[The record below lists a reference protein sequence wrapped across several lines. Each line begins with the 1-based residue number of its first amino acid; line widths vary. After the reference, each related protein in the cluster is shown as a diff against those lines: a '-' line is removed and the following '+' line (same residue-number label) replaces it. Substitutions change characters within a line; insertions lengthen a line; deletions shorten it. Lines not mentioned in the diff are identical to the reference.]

1 MQLPSADDYAQF
13 SQAGDPLADAVVL
26 ALQARG
32 RAPGDLLQQVK
43 ALAQT
48 EGGPYQA
55 FLDQVNTVPQWVRPE
70 AIALGQ
76 EVFLRG
82 VPLSIIVFVLGSLL
96 VTYTPPGAARVLLH
110 TGRLH
115 EDVVRRLYET
125 ATMVKAVTQ
134 PGGMAVGAP
143 GHQAIVRVRLLHAMV
158 RCHVQSH
165 PGWPGAALGAPINQL
180 QLGLTALTFSVLL
193 LGYLRKLGVV
203 ISDEEARAYQHL
215 WRYGNYL
222 QGVDPRLLPA
232 TLEDEAAL
240 YRFYEQTLM
249 QPDANSRTLVAAVH
263 EGLAGKPPFYLPPA
277 AMQAISRRLLGPAW
291 AERLG
296 IPRHRGWSALI
307 AVAATAYRLSAV
319 RLWIPGWR
327 ALEVRLGRAYFQR
340 VVEKGLAGRAADY
353 AMKITRGA

>member
-1 MQLPSADDYAQF
+1 MQLPTNDDYSQL

-32 RAPGDLLQQVK
+32 RGPGDLLQQVK

-48 EGGPYQA
+48 EGGPYRA
-55 FLDQVNTVPQWVRPE
+55 FLDQVNTVPEWLRPE
-70 AIALGQ
+70 SMALGQ
-76 EVFLRG
+76 EVFLRC

-115 EDVVRRLYET
+115 QDVVRRLYET

-134 PGGMAVGAP
+134 PGGMEVGAP

-158 RCHVQSH
+158 RQHVRTR
-165 PGWPGAALGAPINQL
+165 PGWPAQTLGGPINQL

-203 ISDEEARAYQHL
+203 ISDKEAQAYQHL

-222 QGVDPRLLPA
+222 QGVDSRLLPA
-232 TLEDEAAL
+232 TLQDEAEL
-240 YRFYEQTLM
+240 YGFYEQTLM
-249 QPDANSRTLVAAVH
+249 QPDDNSRTLVAAVH
-263 EGLAGKPPFYLPPA
+263 EGLAGRPPFYLPPA
-277 AMQAISRRLLGPAW
+277 AMRAISRRLLGEAW

-296 IPRHRGWSALI
+296 IPRHRGWGAAL
-307 AVAATAYRLSAV
+307 AVAAAAYRLSAV
-319 RLWIPGWR
+319 RLWVPGWR

-340 VVEKGLAGRAADY
+340 VVDKGLAGHAADY
-353 AMKITRGA
+353 AMKITHDA